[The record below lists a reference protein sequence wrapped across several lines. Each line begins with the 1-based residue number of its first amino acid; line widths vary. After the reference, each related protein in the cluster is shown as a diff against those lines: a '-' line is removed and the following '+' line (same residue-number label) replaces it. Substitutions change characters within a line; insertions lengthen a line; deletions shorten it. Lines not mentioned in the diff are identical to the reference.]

1 MDIEGIKMS
10 LKGLFN
16 AVSLVTKL
24 GKTKKIIGKD
34 WINFFVLTDTTIA
47 LPWTCVRKK

>member
-1 MDIEGIKMS
+1 MDIEGIKT
-10 LKGLFN
+10 
-16 AVSLVTKL
+16 SLVTRDTALKRPLL
-24 GKTKKIIGKD
+24 GKTKKIIEKD

>member
-10 LKGLFN
+10 L
-16 AVSLVTKL
+16 VTRDTALKN
-24 GKTKKIIGKD
+24 KKDNWKRLD
-34 WINFFVLTDTTIA
+34 QLFVLTDTTIA